1 MDTADVAVI
10 GAGASGLA
18 CAQALSRAGLCVAVL
33 EARNRVGGRVCTKR
47 MPTGAAIELGAQ
59 VVHATNDQSLVE
71 LITSAGIRTA
81 PYRFNSDMYVVHG
94 GVRWDATSLSRYRS
108 PTPWVVERQLGSGLA
123 NTGTVA
129 DALAHLPDHQRTLAT
144 AWLEQVVG
152 GDCRALDIA
161 SVVFDRASRNPGSEI
176 VVLDGF
182 DNVTETLGRD
192 LDVRLASPVETIR
205 WSQRGVET
213 DGALLTRAAVI
224 TVPPSVIL
232 DGGLN
237 FEPPLA
243 DHKVAALPSLA
254 STDALSVVL
263 TMAEP
268 ARRSVWAMLVDEPQG
283 LWWSTAGSSHVVG
296 HIKGPATAG
305 AREWGF
311 TADHATRVTVALDPA
326 LGAVTSVSLHDW
338 GADPW
343 ARGAYTVPV
352 TGVDEASRRWA
363 EPVDGVLFFAGEATA
378 ERGMRGLVQGAI
390 TSGVRAA
397 RHLLDRLDH
406 G

>member
-1 MDTADVAVI
+1 
-10 GAGASGLA
+10 
-18 CAQALSRAGLCVAVL
+18 
-33 EARNRVGGRVCTKR
+33 
-47 MPTGAAIELGAQ
+47 
-59 VVHATNDQSLVE
+59 
-71 LITSAGIRTA
+71 
-81 PYRFNSDMYVVHG
+81 
-94 GVRWDATSLSRYRS
+94 
-108 PTPWVVERQLGSGLA
+108 
-123 NTGTVA
+123 
-129 DALAHLPDHQRTLAT
+129 
-144 AWLEQVVG
+144 LEQVVG

-338 GADPW
+338 GSDPW